1 MEKLLKFFPLMP
13 AAKDTAKL
21 VWAIV
26 FYALV
31 PPIACGIVGFI
42 LGVTVILAP
51 LAFVV
56 GIAGT
61 AYTAFGIVCAILSYI
76 GKDLNEVFSSKKD
89 GGDK

>member
-26 FYALV
+26 FYAIV
-31 PPIACGIVGFI
+31 PPVAATIVGAI
-42 LGVTVILAP
+42 LGVTIILAP

-56 GIAGT
+56 GVAAS
-61 AYTAFGIVCAILSYI
+61 AYTVFGIVCAILSYI
-76 GKDLNEVFSSKKD
+76 GKDLNEVFASKK
-89 GGDK
+89 